1 MSQTWAIVHFA
12 GNLKFNHEVL
22 SPQNEMSEACTQH
35 FYYVPQFNY
44 IYDAI
49 SALEKF
55 SLSINKNSSRIHLF
69 EILTQFSLT
78 L

>member
-1 MSQTWAIVHFA
+1 
-12 GNLKFNHEVL
+12 
-22 SPQNEMSEACTQH
+22 MSEACTQH

-49 SALEKF
+49 SASEKF

-69 EILTQFSLT
+69 EILVQFSLT